1 MSDFDTIIHQPTRLR
16 IMAALNAL
24 GEESQMEFG
33 ALRDLLEVTDGNL
46 ATHLRKLEDA
56 GYVRITKTFV
66 GRRPRTYVA
75 ITPTGRAAFAQ
86 HVQALQEILG

>member
-1 MSDFDTIIHQPTRLR
+1 MSGFDAIIHQPTRLR